1 MWFRATHIIAV
12 EVHELHL
19 SCHLIQLRSWSN
31 YKSISLSL
39 ANHHQR
45 WMYYELAA
53 GSLLHTPLECG
64 LDIKLPQLVL
74 VTVSQHGSS
83 N

>member
-1 MWFRATHIIAV
+1 MVRTWTIR
-12 EVHELHL
+12 HETKLNFFKKA
-19 SCHLIQLRSWSN
+19 SCLSN

-64 LDIKLPQLVL
+64 LEVKIVE
-74 VTVSQHGSS
+74 V
-83 N
+83 